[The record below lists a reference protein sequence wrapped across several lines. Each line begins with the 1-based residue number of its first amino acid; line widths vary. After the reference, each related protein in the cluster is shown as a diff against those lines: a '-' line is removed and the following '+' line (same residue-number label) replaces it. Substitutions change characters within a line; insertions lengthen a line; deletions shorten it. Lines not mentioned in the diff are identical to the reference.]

1 MTSVLMA
8 GERDHRA
15 KLADAWVHTV
25 TRLIRAEQPPDLVFE
40 TMALVA
46 ITGMLKTREP
56 QDVARFLREIADAAE
71 ARQELGPLLRQ
82 LNDILREN
90 APKGWVD

>member
-1 MTSVLMA
+1 MA
-8 GERDHRA
+8 GEGDHRA
-15 KLADAWVHTV
+15 KLAAAWVHTV
-25 TRLIRAEQPPDLVFE
+25 TRLIRAEQPRDLVFE

-56 QDVARFLREIADAAE
+56 QDVARLLREIADAIE